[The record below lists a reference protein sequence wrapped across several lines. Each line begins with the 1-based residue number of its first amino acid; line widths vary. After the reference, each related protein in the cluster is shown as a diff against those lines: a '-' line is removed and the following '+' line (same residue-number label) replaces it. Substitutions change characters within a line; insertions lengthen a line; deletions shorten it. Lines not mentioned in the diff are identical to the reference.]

1 MYLYRVNNYQKSKRR
16 FAMKKSLSCA
26 ELGVPGCT
34 FEVRSELSGEVKDA
48 LLYHA
53 QKAHA
58 DMMASL
64 SDKEKQQLFSAI
76 DAKLK

>member
-1 MYLYRVNNYQKSKRR
+1 
-16 FAMKKSLSCA
+16 MKKSLSCA